1 MITHFL
7 TLSNEF
13 AETMEGHYT
22 THEVGW
28 LDYVLIIVSTIAV
41 LISVYYTFKYL
52 LPNSK
57 HKQEEPKIK
66 YEILDWEDDE

>member
-1 MITHFL
+1 MMTYFL
-7 TLSNEF
+7 TLSSEF

-28 LDYVLIIVSTIAV
+28 LDYVLIVVSTIAV

-52 LPNSK
+52 LPGSK
-57 HKQEEPKIK
+57 NRVQEPKIK
-66 YEILDWEDDE
+66 YEILDWEDGA